1 MLKKTLLAAAVLGFA
16 VNAQAFD
23 LYEAD
28 GYVFGNI
35 GYAKTKKPGVVKD
48 EASWIKG
55 VGGSAKYDGDNTAFK
70 LGAGINLNEY
80 LALELQ
86 YTNFGK
92 RDAKNRLPQYD
103 YVGKGTLDT
112 WGLGLNVVAGTH
124 IDALE
129 QFRVYGKLGLHHMTT
144 EATLKE
150 SALGGAIYDKDKSK
164 KRSVT
169 PVVGLGVSYAL
180 TEELALTAEY
190 DYFNKGAQFRYYNDD
205 DRKKTSKN
213 DIHMGSVGLRY
224 SF

>member
-48 EASWIKG
+48 LQSDAKEI
-55 VGGSAKYDGDNTAFK
+55 SAYNKYDGKDTAFK
-70 LGAGINLNEY
+70 LGAGVNLNEFF
-80 LALELQ
+80 AIELQ

-92 RDAKNRLPQYD
+92 RDYKERSAIYD
-103 YVGKGTLDT
+103 YNEKFSIDT
-112 WGLGLNVVAGTH
+112 WGLGLNVVAGTYL
-124 IDALE
+124 DDLE
-129 QFRVYGKLGLHHMTT
+129 QFRVYGKAGLHHMNTKGKYRYSDWQET
-144 EATLKE
+144 E
-150 SALGGAIYDKDKSK
+150 KSSST